1 MQYTSSSLV
10 FSHLTQPE
18 CIPSSSPLHT
28 LAVMASVTVAQI
40 QSDATFSLF
49 YNSGSTNTDFVECG
63 DLLASQF
70 PTLGSFPSF
79 PNIEGSFV
87 ITNPDSAAC
96 GSCWQITENMTGNT
110 IFVTVIDVSAGDDG
124 FVLSEEAFNTLTDG
138 QAGDLSS
145 VDVTAVEVDASNCG
159 L

>member
-1 MQYTSSSLV
+1 M
-10 FSHLTQPE
+10 
-18 CIPSSSPLHT
+18 HT
-28 LAVMASVTVAQI
+28 LKLASTLAIMASVTVAQI

-49 YNSGSTNTDFVECG
+49 YDSESTSTDFVECG

-70 PTLGSFPSF
+70 PTLGSFLSF
-79 PNIEGSFV
+79 PNIGGSFV
-87 ITNPDSAAC
+87 VANSDSAAC

-124 FVLSEEAFNTLTDG
+124 FVLSEEAFNTLMNG

-145 VDVTAVEVDASNCG
+145 VDVRVTAVEVDASDCG